1 MKQVVAIVKPFVAEK
16 VVMAVCNEQIDE
28 ILVREVKGYGRQ
40 KNYLDK
46 YGDNL
51 YSLAFLP
58 KVEIHVWV
66 ADEYAEKTIEL
77 MLEASRS
84 DALGDGK
91 ILVLSVDESIHF

>member
-1 MKQVVAIVKPFVAEK
+1 MKQVVAIVKPFVAER
-16 VVMAVCNEQIDE
+16 VVMAVCNEPIDE

-40 KNYLDK
+40 KNYLDQ
-46 YGDNL
+46 YGDSQ

-66 ADEYAEKTIEL
+66 EDVHAEKTID
-77 MLEASRS
+77 MMVEASRS

-91 ILVLSVDESIHF
+91 ILVLDVAESIEF